1 MIVSGGLLTFR
12 VVGLV
17 NGYLLSIR
25 VVSGSLGYF
34 KVVHD
39 RLLVVGSTVGDGCS
53 NVMGSNCPAVLDL
66 CAVCLVLAIY

>member
-1 MIVSGGLLTFR
+1 MIVSGGGLLTFR

-39 RLLVVGSTVGDGCS
+39 RLLVVGFLA
-53 NVMGSNCPAVLDL
+53 NVNSG
-66 CAVCLVLAIY
+66 